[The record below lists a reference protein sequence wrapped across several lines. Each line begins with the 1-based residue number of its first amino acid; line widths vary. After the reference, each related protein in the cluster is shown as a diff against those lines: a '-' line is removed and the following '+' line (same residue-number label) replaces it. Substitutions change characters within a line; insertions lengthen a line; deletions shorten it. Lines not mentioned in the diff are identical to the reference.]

1 MFRVNGYTI
10 NATQHRMLL
19 QLLMYP
25 GGMYTDTLA
34 AKMGSSPSAIAY
46 ELKNLRDATGM
57 IGSSGEAKA
66 YKLWKIT
73 ELGKNIVNDWSIAI
87 LKDAY
92 GKPSPFYNHCAE
104 ISMKPTRPD
113 VFFVRGPVTVSPAT
127 FAKEADA
134 IKEATARAKA
144 NPNETI
150 EIFQRVKCVKWE
162 PPVVP
167 EGKLIID

>member
-1 MFRVNGYTI
+1 MSRVNGYTI
-10 NATQHRMLL
+10 NETQQRLL
-19 QLLMYP
+19 RQLIVCSK
-25 GGMYTDTLA
+25 GMHTDTLA
-34 AKMGSSPSAIAY
+34 MKLGSTPSAIAY

-57 IGSSGEAKA
+57 ISSTGDSKS
-66 YKLWKIT
+66 YKLWTIT

-87 LKDAY
+87 MKDAY
-92 GKPSPFYNHCAE
+92 GNQPPLYNHCAE

-113 VFFVRGPVTVSPAT
+113 VFFVKGTANNPIAM

-134 IKEATARAKA
+134 IREATIRAKA
-144 NPNETI
+144 NPNATI
-150 EIFQRVKCVKWE
+150 EIYQRMKCVKWE

>member
-1 MFRVNGYTI
+1 MFCVNGYKI
-10 NATQHRMLL
+10 NEMQQRLL
-19 QLLMYP
+19 RQLIMCSK
-25 GGMYTDTLA
+25 GMFTDTLA
-34 AKMGSSPSAIAY
+34 MKMGSTPSATAF
-46 ELKNLRDATGM
+46 ELKALRDCTGM
-57 IGSSGEAKA
+57 ISSTGLPKE
-66 YKLWKIT
+66 YKLWTMT
-73 ELGKNIVNDWSIAI
+73 ELGKSIVNEWSLAI
-87 LKDAY
+87 LKDTH
-92 GKPSPFYNHCAE
+92 GNPSFYYPCAE
-104 ISMKPTRPD
+104 NSLKPARPD
-113 VFFVRGPVTVSPAT
+113 VFFVRGPATTSPAT